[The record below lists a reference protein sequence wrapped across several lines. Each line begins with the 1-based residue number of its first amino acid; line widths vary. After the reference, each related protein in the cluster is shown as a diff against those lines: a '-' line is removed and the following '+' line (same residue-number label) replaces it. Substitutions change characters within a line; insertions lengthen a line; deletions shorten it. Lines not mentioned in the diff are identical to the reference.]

1 MSSGFRYVSWA
12 AISVAAFFPA
22 AAQQRAEA
30 VQPHVITI
38 VGMAFA
44 PASLR
49 VHVGDTVQFE
59 NKDIVPHTAT
69 ARAPGGF
76 DSGMIKPGTTW
87 SVVLKEAGTIH
98 FACQFHT
105 EMAGEIIVEK

>member
-1 MSSGFRYVSWA
+1 MST
-12 AISVAAFFPA
+12 AAFFPA
-22 AAQQRAEA
+22 AAQQKAEA
-30 VQPHVITI
+30 VQPHLITI

-44 PASLR
+44 PTSLHVR
-49 VHVGDTVQFE
+49 VGDTVQFQ

-69 ARAPGGF
+69 SRARGGF
-76 DSGMIKPGTTW
+76 DSGMIKPGNTW

-105 EMAGEIIVEK
+105 EMTGEIIVEK